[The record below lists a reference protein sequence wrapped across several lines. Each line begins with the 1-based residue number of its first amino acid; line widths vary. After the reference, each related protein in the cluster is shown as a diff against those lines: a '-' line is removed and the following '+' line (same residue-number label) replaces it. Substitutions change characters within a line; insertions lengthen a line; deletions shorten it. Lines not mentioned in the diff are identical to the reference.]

1 MRTRSLKIVL
11 FVLLALVTT
20 VVAAIFSLR
29 NQSAEPILTKGGK
42 KFVSRNVLQVPLYK
56 QWEPSWADDTIGGS
70 EEKLRSVGCTVSCVA
85 MLLSYYGI
93 PVTPKE
99 MNEYLKTN
107 NGYTKQGWLIWQK
120 CADYTQGRVLLEY
133 VGNPA
138 HDRIDKNLEEKNPV
152 IVKVL
157 LNNRIPHW
165 VLIVGKEGNEY
176 IINDPLGPESKP
188 IPLSRYGTKMY
199 ALRMYK
205 KAG

>member
-1 MRTRSLKIVL
+1 MSAKSKKAIF
-11 FVLLALVTT
+11 FVGVVLVTT
-20 VVAAIFSLR
+20 AIVTIWGLR
-29 NQSAEPILTKGGK
+29 NKSVRPILAKGGK
-42 KFVSRNVLQVPLYK
+42 NFVSRNVLQVPLYK
-56 QWEPSWADDTIGGS
+56 QWEPSWADDTISGS

-85 MLLSYYGI
+85 MLLSYYSI

-107 NGYTKQGWLIWQK
+107 KGYTKQGWLIWQK
-120 CADYTQGRVLLEY
+120 CADYTQGRILLEY

-157 LNNRIPHW
+157 INNRIPHW

-199 ALRMYK
+199 ALRIYR
-205 KAG
+205 KAS